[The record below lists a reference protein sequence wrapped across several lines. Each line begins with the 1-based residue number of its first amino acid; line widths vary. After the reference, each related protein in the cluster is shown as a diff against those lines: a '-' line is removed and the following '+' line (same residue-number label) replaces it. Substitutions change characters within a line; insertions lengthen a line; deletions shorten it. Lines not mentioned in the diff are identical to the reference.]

1 MVDPIYR
8 KTDAGQDEI
17 RTRARKLDH
26 KLRALLLMVNGERRG
41 QDLLAQAAGM
51 GVGPD
56 AIDILAAQGLVEAV
70 QEAAPAIA
78 AAVADAPARTSAA
91 AADTNLFSVYAMR
104 HAPAAEPAGIPAS
117 TQPIAQ
123 QAPPTHSAAEIDAFQ
138 RLYHFYTEVI
148 GQHLG
153 LRGYMLQVKVEKAPD
168 LPTLLTLREPLHAA
182 LLKAKGEITAH
193 AILRE
198 LDTIAQDLPAAA
210 G

>member
-8 KTDAGQDEI
+8 KTDAGHDEI

-41 QDLLAQAAGM
+41 QDLLAQVAGM
-51 GVGPD
+51 GVGPE
-56 AIDILAAQGLVEAV
+56 AMEMLAAEGLVEPV
-70 QEAAPAIA
+70 PEAAPAA
-78 AAVADAPARTSAA
+78 AAVAPEAPARTSATT
-91 AADTNLFSVYAMR
+91 ADTNLFSVYAMR
-104 HAPAAEPAGIPAS
+104 HAPAAEPAANPDPTAP
-117 TQPIAQ
+117 TQ
-123 QAPPTHSAAEIDAFQ
+123 PTHSAAEIDAFQ

-153 LRGYMLQVKVEKAPD
+153 LRGYMLQVKVEKAQD
-168 LPTLLTLREPLHAA
+168 LPALLALRESLHAA
-182 LLKAKGEITAH
+182 LLRAKGEITAH

-198 LDTIAQDLPAAA
+198 LETIAQDIPAAA

>member
-41 QDLLAQAAGM
+41 QDLLAQVAAM

-56 AIDILAAQGLVEAV
+56 AMDMLAAQGLVEPV
-70 QEAAPAIA
+70 QEAAPALA
-78 AAVADAPARTSAA
+78 ATAADAPARTSNAA
-91 AADTNLFSVYAMR
+91 TDTNMFSVYAMR
-104 HAPAAEPAGIPAS
+104 HAPGAGPAAMHDP
-117 TQPIAQ
+117 TQ
-123 QAPPTHSAAEIDAFQ
+123 PTHSAAEIDAFQ

-153 LRGYMLQVKVEKAPD
+153 LRGYMLQVKVEKAQD
-168 LPTLLTLREPLHAA
+168 LPALLILREPLHAA